1 MISEALIEERE
12 KERRKLNLTVG
23 DLPESTSHVPEDR
36 QRDDEA
42 KLMEAFHSIGADV
55 VPESVKR
62 FGKVNPDKPI
72 IERIWRTSKL
82 VVHRLIYKEYCIQL
96 NVAITYAK
104 TSFYH
109 NAIIDCNG
117 DQRKLFKLVNS
128 LLGRSKQ
135 VVLPPHDD
143 PASLSATFNHYFMTK
158 IDAIRDEFP
167 GLIAR
172 LPDYFCPP
180 IDTILEPINVKFL

>member
-1 MISEALIEERE
+1 M
-12 KERRKLNLTVG
+12 T
-23 DLPESTSHVPEDR
+23 
-36 QRDDEA
+36 DE
-42 KLMEAFHSIGADV
+42 V
-55 VPESVKR
+55 QTVKR
-62 FGKVNPDKPI
+62 QKKKS
-72 IERIWRTSKL
+72 ERIWRTSKL
-82 VVHRLIYKEYCIQL
+82 VVHLLIYKEYCIQL

-143 PASLSATFNHYFMTK
+143 PASLSATF
-158 IDAIRDEFP
+158 
-167 GLIAR
+167 
-172 LPDYFCPP
+172 
-180 IDTILEPINVKFL
+180 KFL